1 MPSIDAEQGPPFEPA
16 LENSRRLR
24 MVRTIWG
31 ISQVNQAESNLSF
44 CPPDRVVPRIIPEFL
59 AQK

>member
-1 MPSIDAEQGPPFEPA
+1 
-16 LENSRRLR
+16 
-24 MVRTIWG
+24 MVRMKWG